1 MSSEC
6 ESERCQGHLWPHFQQ
21 LVSSWRIVPRLA
33 GPFKCLPIS
42 GSINKQACLLGRIRN
57 EGETEAILLHV
68 RQELCWN
75 KHLSTPTND
84 RREREREADDRARRE
99 RGHQLKEKWISLSN
113 FFPPSPSC
121 SSLLPTP
128 PFSRCLKQLNLSKL
142 HSKAGICSK
151 VPDLLLHKPDTH
163 LHNICINTLHW

>member
-1 MSSEC
+1 MCCLYPSLTSNNREVSLWRLWAYNLTCALHMSSEC

-21 LVSSWRIVPRLA
+21 LVSPWRIVPRLA

-84 RREREREADDRARRE
+84 RRERSRWQSKERKRAPIE
-99 RGHQLKEKWISLSN
+99 RKVDQSVQLFSSLSFM
-113 FFPPSPSC
+113 FFSPSN
-121 SSLLPTP
+121 SSFLSLPQT
-128 PFSRCLKQLNLSKL
+128 
-142 HSKAGICSK
+142 
-151 VPDLLLHKPDTH
+151 T
-163 LHNICINTLHW
+163 